1 MAKTKYLKLGTM
13 NCPDDKERLEW
24 EQFAGMRIV
33 KEQDGHQLY
42 QARCPKCGVYW
53 GVHAR

>member
-1 MAKTKYLKLGTM
+1 MTKAKYLKLGTM